1 MNEQLDLFNDGKG
14 TIHRCKICCSEL
26 STPSEV
32 CSDEC
37 SEEWLNLY
45 LSINNLKLKS
55 NDD

>member
-14 TIHRCKICCSEL
+14 TIQRCKICCSEL

-45 LSINNLKLKS
+45 LSIKNLKLKS